1 MHVAAPL
8 GYNRSPKARRRAN
21 ASCCV
26 EPTLTFLGC
35 AQARLKHEGWGTR
48 ESKHKNKKPQGP
60 RRNARRGALGYKA
73 TARRSSRNDKPE
85 QKQTSENK
93 TPGGAFAFAA
103 PPGGEC
109 SHLVANW
116 LTATRPLGLGFAV
129 NPGGK

>member
-1 MHVAAPL
+1 VLRRTHPDFLGPRASALKSAKGTRKTNTKTKRPRARDEMHVAAPL
-8 GYNRSPKARRRAN
+8 GY
-21 ASCCV
+21 
-26 EPTLTFLGC
+26 
-35 AQARLKHEGWGTR
+35 
-48 ESKHKNKKPQGP
+48 
-60 RRNARRGALGYKA
+60 KA
-73 TARRSSRNDKPE
+73 TAMRSSRNDKPE

-129 NPGGK
+129 NPGGR